1 MNKEKRLEIFRSI
14 QKLGSIWGKADCVE
28 MLESIWNLHLFTSED
43 PRFKDAY
50 GDAVQHLRNNDDWDE
65 EYTFLTR
72 FGLLTANDEV
82 FHKFLNAVVSKNARS
97 SKKEIER
104 YVDTLNPLL
113 RKEGIY
119 NPQIQIFAESETK
132 RPFFECSFK
141 TKRTKKD
148 LRTTQTTKPEIRAK
162 TALFR
167 ALSKAI

>member
-1 MNKEKRLEIFRSI
+1 MIIVIISFS
-14 QKLGSIWGKADCVE
+14 KAVLHDLFVYY
-28 MLESIWNLHLFTSED
+28 MLIL
-43 PRFKDAY
+43 
-50 GDAVQHLRNNDDWDE
+50 
-65 EYTFLTR
+65 
-72 FGLLTANDEV
+72 
-82 FHKFLNAVVSKNARS
+82 
-97 SKKEIER
+97 
-104 YVDTLNPLL
+104 YVA
-113 RKEGIY
+113 ISY